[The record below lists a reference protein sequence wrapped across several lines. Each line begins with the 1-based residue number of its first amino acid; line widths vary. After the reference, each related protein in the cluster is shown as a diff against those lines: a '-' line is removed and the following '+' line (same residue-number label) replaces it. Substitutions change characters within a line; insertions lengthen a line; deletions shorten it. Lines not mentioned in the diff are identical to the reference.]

1 MGGEIEILPGG
12 TVLIVSMR
20 LDSVAQGSLVS
31 YRINATTGALTL
43 IEQDSSH
50 GTTPR
55 QFSLTMDGT
64 LLVVGNQ
71 TSNTIAVFK
80 VDPAAGTMSFVGD
93 RAVCTSPRFAKMAS
107 IK

>member
-1 MGGEIEILPGG
+1 LPAGS
-12 TVLIVSMR
+12 VLIVSMR
-20 LDSVAQGSLVS
+20 LDSQAEGSLVS
-31 YRINATTGALTL
+31 YSINATTGALTL

-50 GTTPR
+50 GVTPR
-55 QFSLTMDGT
+55 QFSLTKDGT

-80 VDPAAGTMSFVGD
+80 VDPAAGTMNFVGTQ
-93 RAVCTSPRFAKMAS
+93 AVCTSPRFAKMAA